1 MIYDSWNDLVR
12 VLTMAA
18 LAYPTLIAVVRVS
31 GERTLSKMNAFDL
44 VITVALGSTLATTLL
59 NRQVA
64 LLEGV
69 VALALLVALRRTAAA
84 PAPAGSGQ
92 TE

>member
-18 LAYPTLIAVVRVS
+18 LAYLTLIAVVRVS

-84 PAPAGSGQ
+84 LAPAGSGQ